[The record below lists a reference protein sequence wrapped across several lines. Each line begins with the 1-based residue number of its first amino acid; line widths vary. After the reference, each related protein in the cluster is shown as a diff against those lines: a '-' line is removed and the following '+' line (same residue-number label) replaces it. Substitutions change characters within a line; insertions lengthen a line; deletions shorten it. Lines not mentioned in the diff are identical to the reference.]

1 MVSNSDARVL
11 FTSLCR
17 ARRALPIKTS
27 LTITASNAE
36 PHRLALVSTI
46 WAKREP
52 TLEESVEYEG
62 VHLKG
67 LIFEFS
73 WTSIQNP

>member
-1 MVSNSDARVL
+1 MPCKKS
-11 FTSLCR
+11 FTDKNL
-17 ARRALPIKTS
+17 AHNHGLERRAAPIGTGINN
-27 LTITASNAE
+27 LGETRT
-36 PHRLALVSTI
+36 
-46 WAKREP
+46 

-67 LIFEFS
+67 LIFKFS